1 MDKTPGQVAIEAWH
15 ECGNGFERKME
26 HVAKAVI
33 DHVRPQ
39 IEREAKYA
47 ERERCARVCI
57 ELYENRFCR
66 VFGDDEQF
74 DGQDYADAI
83 RALAEGK

>member
-39 IEREAKYA
+39 IEREAYEKVA
-47 ERERCARVCI
+47 ILVKIKRASCVTKGQTD
-57 ELYENRFCR
+57 EL
-66 VFGDDEQF
+66 D
-74 DGQDYADAI
+74 ALLAAI
-83 RALAEGK
+83 RALAEGE